1 MCDTMTLQTKDIKK
15 GSFYINRRND
25 KKLQVEDY
33 FEGLILYH
41 YVGSVTTRSMQE
53 RWFCKNMKTFKSVKE
68 QCKNMNIQALLRN
81 SAISA
86 HKFGLIS
93 KQERDAAI
101 DSLYPKKRIRKT
113 PFISR

>member
-1 MCDTMTLQTKDIKK
+1 MTLQTKDIKK
-15 GSFYINRRND
+15 GCFYINRRND

-41 YVGSVTTRSMQE
+41 YVGSIVTRSMQE

-68 QCKNMNIQALLRN
+68 QCKNMNIKALLCN
-81 SAISA
+81 SAIST
-86 HKFGLIS
+86 HEFGLIS
-93 KQERDAAI
+93 EQEKDVAI
-101 DSLYPKKRIRKT
+101 NALYPIKRIRKT